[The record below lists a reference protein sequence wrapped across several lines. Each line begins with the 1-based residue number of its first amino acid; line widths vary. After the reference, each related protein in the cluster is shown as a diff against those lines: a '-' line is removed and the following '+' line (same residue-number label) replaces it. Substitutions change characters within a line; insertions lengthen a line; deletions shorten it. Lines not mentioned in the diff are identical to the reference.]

1 MLDASHAA
9 TLLRQHGGL
18 GMDGPTEVTR
28 TVRWY
33 WNRAGQLCRAFWR
46 DPCPVTFPR
55 DEDDAQKEPKV

>member
-1 MLDASHAA
+1 MLEAFHAA

-18 GMDGPTEVTR
+18 GMDDPTEVTC

-46 DPCPVTFPR
+46 DPCPVTLPI
-55 DEDDAQKEPKV
+55 DKDYEQKEASV